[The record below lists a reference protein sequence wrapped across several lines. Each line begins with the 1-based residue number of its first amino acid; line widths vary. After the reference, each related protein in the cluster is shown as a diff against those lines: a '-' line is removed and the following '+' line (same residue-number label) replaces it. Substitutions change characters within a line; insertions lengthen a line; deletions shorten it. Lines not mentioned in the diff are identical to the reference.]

1 MKMLNKNKMRNGLIL
16 IALSSFMLEG
26 CATPGTAPSWPSGN
40 ERPINK
46 APIMDIQNN
55 EVKK

>member
-1 MKMLNKNKMRNGLIL
+1 MKKLNKNKMRKGLVL
-16 IALSSFMLEG
+16 IALSSFVLAG

-46 APIMDIQNN
+46 APIMDIQKN